1 MSRQTRTRRCR
12 NCPDSP
18 QAPVLPKSKPAQTE
32 QKPASVLSQRLIDDE
47 SEGLRLWN
55 HVLFGTK
62 TCCDMI
68 DGYANLDMPGD
79 PRQKIRELIASLTTT
94 LNKLESKHANP
105 CPSDRRPDCPPDC
118 PSP

>member
-1 MSRQTRTRRCR
+1 MSRRTRRCR

-18 QAPVLPKSKPAQTE
+18 QAPPLLQSKVAQTE
-32 QKPASVLSQRLIDDE
+32 QKPASVLSQRVIDTD

-68 DGYANLDMPGD
+68 QGYADLGMPGD
-79 PRQKIRELIASLTTT
+79 PRLKIRELIGSLTNT
-94 LNKLESKHANP
+94 LQQLESKHANP
-105 CPSDRRPDCPPDC
+105 CPEQCSPTRPSDR
-118 PSP
+118 